1 MSSVTYSRLLN
12 PLTFLIFFPICLLQ
26 FLFYNHIISIGLDP
40 LVLIVGNILLY
51 FITAAAL
58 YFHWKGFMDKNPN
71 VFFRSVYGSMLM
83 RMFVCIIAVVIYAL
97 IVGSKINKYSLL
109 ICFLFYFLY
118 SFVEVRRVLVLLKKK
133 SDG

>member
-26 FLFYNHIISIGLDP
+26 FLFYNHILSIGLDP

-51 FITAAAL
+51 LITAAAL

-83 RMFVCIIAVVIYAL
+83 RMVVCIIAVVMYAL
-97 IVGSKINKYSLL
+97 IVGSKLNKYSLL